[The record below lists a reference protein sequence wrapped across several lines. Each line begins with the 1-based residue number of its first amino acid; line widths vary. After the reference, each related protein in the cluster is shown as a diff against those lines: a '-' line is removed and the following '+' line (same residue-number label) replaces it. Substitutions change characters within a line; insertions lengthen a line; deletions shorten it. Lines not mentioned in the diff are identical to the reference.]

1 MEKIETENSLTKE
14 EISMEQDSSSFE
26 IIEETLSENEEIY
39 FGNELISDSSE
50 ETKVVWV
57 DSESEE
63 ENLRQEVEKDAEWIN
78 DKKFQA
84 KNKTKINI
92 SLKYKLGFFMTNFNI
107 KLIKCFSNIIILV
120 DTMNIVYILDN
131 LKLKETIKF
140 EKYRITDV
148 ELFNDFLYFCSEK
161 SNRIKEINV
170 SNFEI
175 KNINKELTRNIRK
188 LKKIDTLLYVLGDTF
203 LCVDER
209 LNVINEVFDKILDV
223 QKFKQ
228 SLFGLNANGNILQF
242 DKYINMSN
250 KIVYEE
256 KFLFKNLEIIDDYL
270 IVVTTQGLIFIDNN
284 LEYVKETKDKS
295 DIIYVTKIG
304 DMILYTT
311 KSKNGI
317 KIMNNKLQYINIRS
331 RLPMCF
337 YAIKYNNDLLMCSH
351 REVHHIKIKNT

>member
-26 IIEETLSENEEIY
+26 IIEETSSENEEIY

-92 SLKYKLGFFMTNFNI
+92 SLKYKLGFFKTNFNI

-223 QKFKQ
+223 QKFKH
-228 SLFGLNANGNILQF
+228 
-242 DKYINMSN
+242 
-250 KIVYEE
+250 
-256 KFLFKNLEIIDDYL
+256 KNLEIIDDYL

-337 YAIKYNNDLLMCSH
+337 YAITYKNYLLMCSH